1 MRHFGGPTAAREV
14 DTARVSTAHDI
25 SEAFHLVDRNHSG
38 LLDAIGERKVVQ
50 LLRITQ
56 TYRMTLPN
64 FLLLDTA

>member
-64 FLLLDTA
+64 FLLLDTT